1 MTELRLRGRLLQSVP
16 RARQMLEDSSLS
28 SIDEVIGGA
37 SGLLGEAGLGGG
49 PLVALS
55 FPGTLA
61 RVLGSS
67 SR

>member
-1 MTELRLRGRLLQSVP
+1 MP
-16 RARQMLEDSSLS
+16 EDSSLS
-28 SIDEVIGGA
+28 SVDEVIGGA

>member
-1 MTELRLRGRLLQSVP
+1 MP
-16 RARQMLEDSSLS
+16 EDSSLCFV
-28 SIDEVIGGA
+28 DEVVGGA